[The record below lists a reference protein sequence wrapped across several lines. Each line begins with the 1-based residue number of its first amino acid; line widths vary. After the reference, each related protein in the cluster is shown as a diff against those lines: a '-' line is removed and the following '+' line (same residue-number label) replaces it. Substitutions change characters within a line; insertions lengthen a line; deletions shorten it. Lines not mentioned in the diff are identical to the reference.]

1 MTETTAT
8 EPAQPQ
14 RVQIDPI
21 AMANEAR
28 AMRDFLETHSL
39 QNANN
44 AVLLFKKVK
53 ELEATLE
60 EQAKVHKDELDRITG
75 ERDQMVQRL
84 GAANAKIIEI
94 QNSQSVAVVPAKSK
108 VKANG

>member
-1 MTETTAT
+1 MTDTTVT

-53 ELEATLE
+53 ELEAALE
-60 EQAKVHKDELDRITG
+60 EQANLHKDEIERITG

-84 GAANAKIIEI
+84 EAANAKIIEI
-94 QNSQSVAVVPAKSK
+94 QSAQNATLNAKTK

>member
-1 MTETTAT
+1 MTDTTAT

-14 RVQIDPI
+14 RIQIDPI

-28 AMRDFLETHSL
+28 ALKDFLEGQSL

-53 ELEATLE
+53 ELEAALE
-60 EQAKVHKDELDRITG
+60 DQAKVHKDKIERIAG

-84 GAANAKIIEI
+84 EASNAKIIEI
-94 QNSQSVAVVPAKSK
+94 QNAQITAPVTKSK